1 MDKKVKNENSE
12 SNILNVEEVL
22 EIYIKAHECKLNF
35 FKIAKLKAE
44 NIKKAIY
51 EQAAINNDEQK
62 DVLKRMKALKNE
74 LDLILSTSQ
83 FNAISETNQY
93 LKTLISFLN
102 FDLDLKNS
110 IEFNLCAK
118 FKALDEERIKA
129 LDIHDSKKVEQN
141 YFSMK
146 KIANYLNF
154 EMSNKT
160 L

>member
-1 MDKKVKNENSE
+1 MDKKEKNENSE
-12 SNILNVEEVL
+12 STILNLEEVL
-22 EIYIKAHECKLNF
+22 EIYIEALEYKLNF

-51 EQAAINNDEQK
+51 EEAAINNDEQK
-62 DVLKRMKALKNE
+62 DIFKKIGGLKNE
-74 LDLILSTSQ
+74 LDLILSNTQ

-102 FDLDLKNS
+102 FDVDLKNR
-110 IEFNLCAK
+110 IENTLCAK

-129 LDIHDSKKVEQN
+129 LDINDSKKVEQN

-154 EMSNKT
+154 EMK
-160 L
+160 